1 MNAIFRTLTIIMNMN
16 MDLKTYL
23 HVQLRMQLRQNLGSR
38 QKTLKKIL

>member
-16 MDLKTYL
+16 MDLETYL
-23 HVQLRMQLRQNLGSR
+23 LVQPRMQLRQNLGSR